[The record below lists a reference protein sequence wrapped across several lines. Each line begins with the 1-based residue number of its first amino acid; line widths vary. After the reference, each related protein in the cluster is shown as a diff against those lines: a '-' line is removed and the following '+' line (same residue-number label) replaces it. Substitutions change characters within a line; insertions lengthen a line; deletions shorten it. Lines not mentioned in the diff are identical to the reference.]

1 MAHEVSELFGK
12 AVLARD
18 VRTGAL
24 TQPTAVRDHEG
35 NLMFLEDLPSPNV
48 RRWVFSRKAKV
59 VAAVIGGLLQE
70 DEALRRYNI
79 SLEEFRSWQDAIK
92 NGDIRA
98 LCVTRLEC
106 RPQVKETVTEA
117 NQEVAM
123 PEAGGVTFGDV
134 SIDPKSRVMSG
145 TFGEVHLTLKEQ
157 GLLLML
163 AESPHTVG
171 KRAIFSRLYTGARK
185 EPESKVI
192 DVFICHLRRK
202 LGVVSHRATIETVWG
217 RGYRLVLK
225 RS

>member
-98 LCVTRLEC
+98 LCGY
-106 RPQVKETVTEA
+106 RPQ
-117 NQEVAM
+117 
-123 PEAGGVTFGDV
+123 FLRS
-134 SIDPKSRVMSG
+134 SI
-145 TFGEVHLTLKEQ
+145 
-157 GLLLML
+157 
-163 AESPHTVG
+163 
-171 KRAIFSRLYTGARK
+171 
-185 EPESKVI
+185 
-192 DVFICHLRRK
+192 RRK
-202 LGVVSHRATIETVWG
+202 H
-217 RGYRLVLK
+217 
-225 RS
+225 